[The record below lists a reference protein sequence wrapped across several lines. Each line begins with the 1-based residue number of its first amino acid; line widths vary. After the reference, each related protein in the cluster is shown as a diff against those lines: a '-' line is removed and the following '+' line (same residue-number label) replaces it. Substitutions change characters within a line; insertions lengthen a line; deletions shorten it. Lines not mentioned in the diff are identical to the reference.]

1 MILHISHCLS
11 ATDLAAVREAAAGA
25 EFHHGES
32 TAGTAARQVKHNQ
45 QADSVQIA
53 GLLQL
58 VQQRLLANDL
68 FRQAARPCAFARLM
82 LSRYQSGMGYGSHV
96 DEALIDDVRT
106 DISFTL
112 FLSPPDSYQGGE
124 LVLEDSS
131 GERAWKLEAGD
142 LLLYPA
148 TYLHRVNEVTAG
160 ERLVIVGWV
169 NSRVRDAHRRE
180 MLFELEQSSRE
191 EFAARGKTAQFD
203 RLARLRTNLLRL
215 WLDT

>member
-1 MILHISHCLS
+1 MILHISQCL
-11 ATDLAAVREAAAGA
+11 AAADLGAVREAAAGA

-32 TAGTAARQVKHNQ
+32 TAGAAARQVKHNQ
-45 QADSVQIA
+45 QADSVEIA

-58 VQQRLLANDL
+58 VRQRLLANDL
-68 FRQAARPCAFARLM
+68 FQQAARPRAFARLM
-82 LSRYQSGMGYGSHV
+82 LSRYQPGMGYGSHV

-112 FLSPPDSYQGGE
+112 FLSPPDSYRGGE

-148 TYLHRVNEVTAG
+148 TYLHRVNEVAAG

-215 WLDT
+215 WLDS